1 MFTALY
7 TKIEFMST
15 GAERD
20 VGKYVVLHN
29 YVGTYV
35 VASTYIHSVCT

>member
-1 MFTALY
+1 MFTVLY
-7 TKIEFMST
+7 TNIEFMST

-29 YVGTYV
+29 YVG
-35 VASTYIHSVCT
+35 I